1 MPLQRFSTTLLR
13 RSRHELQLPLTNSR
27 PLDGQDDRYHQ
38 REPERI
44 ETDPERR
51 AVRTDHGQRYV
62 GGRNLCFAAEVGE
75 KSGEIGIQL
84 GVRWVDRQI
93 VPDDST
99 GLGWVPGIQG
109 AWALNDRWAV
119 FGDVN
124 LSVQDSREFCSG
136 TDVCNASTP
145 ESLVKSITVGIERR
159 SKPGS
164 RNGRWVLGLGAGWI
178 DVEWNGIQLHKGMWS
193 LSFGR
198 RTPLGHGFG
207 VLRWCLRV
215 ENGIGIGVDPQ
226 LTGSIKRFRMTNAA
240 FLVGWGAGFGGR
252 Y

>member
-1 MPLQRFSTTLLR
+1 MISLR
-13 RSRHELQLPLTNSR
+13 RHDPRTRRFTGFAYEEEFQEELDLIR
-27 PLDGQDDRYHQ
+27 
-38 REPERI
+38 RI
-44 ETDPERR
+44 
-51 AVRTDHGQRYV
+51 V
-62 GGRNLCFAAEVGE
+62 LCGLIVCGVILAATTFASAADVGE
-75 KSGEIGIQL
+75 KRGELGVQL

-93 VPDDST
+93 VPDDSR
-99 GLGWVPGIQG
+99 GFGWVPGIQG

-119 FGDVN
+119 FGDIN
-124 LSVQDSREFCSG
+124 LSTQDSKEFCSM
-136 TDVCNASTP
+136 TDVCNALTP
-145 ESLVKSITVGIERR
+145 ESLIKAITVGFERR
-159 SKPGS
+159 FKPGPK
-164 RNGRWVLGLGAGWI
+164 NGRWVLGLGAGWI
-178 DVEWNGIQLHKGMWS
+178 DVEWNGAQLHKGMWS

-226 LTGSIKRFRMTNAA
+226 LTGSLKRFRMTNAV